1 LGSVGEALF
10 WAAFLLLGCGGAVA
24 AFSGFV
30 VPEWRVNHEFVET
43 TCKVLDK
50 RVAEKQGEDGPLY
63 RPEIKIEYE
72 VDGVTFRD
80 WHYDIHRAYANGKEN
95 AENLLKSF
103 VISTKETNARIP
115 CWYDPMNPGVA
126 VLMRDYR
133 WWVWLV
139 FTVPLSFMVIGAGG
153 LIYTLLHWGKSAER
167 RAAMSQNIGERD
179 FFGANS
185 DPQRVYPFVPQGAN
199 MTNSP
204 GTRLRYRLPF
214 AGSPGWALFGTL
226 VFCVIWNGTI
236 SAFLIYN
243 HMAGKPEWTLTLFM
257 IPFVL
262 VGIGAIVMFF
272 RLLLINTGIG
282 PTLMEISDHPLQPGG
297 QYRLFISQSG
307 RFQVKALRVALA
319 CEESATYRQGTNTRT
334 ETQEVYCK
342 QLFRR
347 EGFEVENGLPF
358 ETEIDLE
365 IPEGVM
371 HSFKAAHNEI
381 NWVLTVEGNVLRWPD
396 FKRRFSLIVRPR
408 GGEDNR

>member
-1 LGSVGEALF
+1 
-10 WAAFLLLGCGGAVA
+10 
-24 AFSGFV
+24 
-30 VPEWRVNHEFVET
+30 
-43 TCKVLDK
+43 
-50 RVAEKQGEDGPLY
+50 
-63 RPEIKIEYE
+63 
-72 VDGVTFRD
+72 
-80 WHYDIHRAYANGKEN
+80 
-95 AENLLKSF
+95 
-103 VISTKETNARIP
+103 
-115 CWYDPMNPGVA
+115 
-126 VLMRDYR
+126 
-133 WWVWLV
+133 
-139 FTVPLSFMVIGAGG
+139 
-153 LIYTLLHWGKSAER
+153 
-167 RAAMSQNIGERD
+167 
-179 FFGANS
+179 
-185 DPQRVYPFVPQGAN
+185 
-199 MTNSP
+199 
-204 GTRLRYRLPF
+204 
-214 AGSPGWALFGTL
+214 
-226 VFCVIWNGTI
+226 
-236 SAFLIYN
+236 
-243 HMAGKPEWTLTLFM
+243 M

-342 QLFRR
+342 QIFRR

-408 GGEDNR
+408 GWEDNR